1 MKFERTK
8 SMTYYCCPICEEN
21 STNRA
26 KIEMHFREAHQVRVN
41 KFIRCG
47 ICGEGWSV
55 RRFGEETAQ
64 RLAEQCCQSHIDV
77 GNADQIATQSY
88 FASHGCVGYVKSM
101 EGEESVENNHIK
113 KIEVADE

>member
-21 STNRA
+21 STN
-26 KIEMHFREAHQVRVN
+26 FREAHQVRVN